1 MNKIKIVA
9 LFGKSG
15 AGKDAIQKRIASSNT
30 YHSIVSCTTRPARE
44 NEKNG
49 VNYFFLT
56 NDEFAEK
63 VMNYEML
70 ESTSFRG
77 WYYGTSLDSLNQDKI
92 NIGVFNIAGIRIMMD
107 DPRLDVLP
115 ICIDAPDKIRLMR
128 SLNREENPDCAEI
141 CRRFQTDEADFRT
154 IDFDYETVKNIDLSS
169 AIEEIQKIIKYYY
182 SIQ

>member
-15 AGKDAIQKRIASSNT
+15 AGKDAIQKRIVSSAD
-30 YHSIVSCTTRPARE
+30 YHNIVSCTTRPARE
-44 NEKNG
+44 HEKNG
-49 VNYFFLT
+49 IDYFFLT

-63 VMNYEML
+63 IMNFEML

-77 WYYGTSLDSLNQDKI
+77 WYYGTSLDSLNQEKI
-92 NIGVFNIAGIRIMMD
+92 NIGVFNIAGIGIMLD
-107 DPRLDVLP
+107 DSRLDVLP
-115 ICIDAPDKIRLMR
+115 ICISAPDKVRLLR

-154 IDFDYETVKNIDLSS
+154 IDFDYETVENIDLSS
-169 AIEEIQKIIKYYY
+169 AIEEVQKIIKYYY
-182 SIQ
+182 SI

>member
-1 MNKIKIVA
+1 MEKV
-9 LFGKSG
+9 G
-15 AGKDAIQKRIASSNT
+15 AGKDAIQRRIASSNN
-30 YHSIVSCTTRPARE
+30 YHSIISCTTRPIRE

-49 VNYFFLT
+49 INYFFLT

-77 WYYGTSLDSLNQDKI
+77 WYYGTSLDSIDQEKI
-92 NIGVFNIAGIRIMMD
+92 NIGVFNIAGIRCLLD
-107 DPRLDVLP
+107 DPRLDILP
-115 ICIDAPDKIRLMR
+115 IYISAPDKVRLIR

-154 IDFDYETVKNIDLSS
+154 IDFDYEEVENIDLQH
-169 AIEEIQKIIKYYY
+169 AIDEVNKIIKYFY
-182 SIQ
+182 SI